1 MYFLILNKSIG
12 NNIYVSGEIKQMTE
26 LKLGVLTQ
34 CIKYKNFDKVLKFN
48 TSVITNILLKINA
61 KLNGIN
67 YALHKP

>member
-12 NNIYVSGEIKQMTE
+12 NYIYVSGEIKQMTE

-34 CIKYKNFDKVLKFN
+34 CIKHQNFLKVYNFN

-67 YALHKP
+67 YALHEP